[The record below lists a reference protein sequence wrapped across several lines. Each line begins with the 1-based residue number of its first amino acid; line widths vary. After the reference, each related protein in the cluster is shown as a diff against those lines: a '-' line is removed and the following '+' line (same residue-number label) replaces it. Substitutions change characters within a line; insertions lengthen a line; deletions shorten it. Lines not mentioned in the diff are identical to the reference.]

1 MTIMKR
7 NKGKKRVLS
16 VALALTMT
24 ATMTAMVPTKVATV
38 KAADTTVSNPR
49 VEYNTRD
56 TIEFGH
62 YLQEDTN
69 GDGKVDEKDEKQP
82 IKWQILSKN
91 GNDLFLLADK
101 ALDCKVYNETSTGV
115 TWETCTL
122 RTWLNDDFLNT
133 AFSEAEQKGITT
145 TNVVNADNP
154 EYTTNGGN
162 NTQDKIFLLSLD
174 EVANTSYGFRSD
186 RGYYDQ
192 ARICEATS
200 YAKKQGAFTNDED
213 SSWWW
218 LRSPGTYSYD
228 AAFVH
233 ELGYAYALGS
243 FVHGYYGAVRPAL
256 HLNLS
261 SLTSSD
267 YKMCEQKNVSVKAST
282 YDLVEL
288 GGYERKAL
296 QWRVLSKNGNDVF
309 LLADRCV
316 TEKRYNDEYKDI
328 TWEDCDLRAWLNADF
343 YNTTFSDSEKAAIQK
358 TTYKNADNPIYNTFG
373 GNDTKDY
380 VTLLSLSDIVNPSYG
395 FPEKYCCNSETRIAT
410 SLTSDDTSQYS
421 SWWWLRSPGDNS
433 DSAAGVDYY
442 GYALAN
448 GDYVDDGY
456 DAVRPALHLN
466 LTSLSSLK
474 VVGTVVAGEDGNQYY
489 DTNGKKTDG
498 TVPDAPTTETHT
510 IHVKDEGTRVEP
522 TCEKKGSITYKCTKC
537 GEVMEV
543 VELDATGHIWDA
555 GKVTKE
561 ATETAEGVKTYTCS
575 VCGKTKTEVIP
586 KKTATTQEPPK
597 KGDVV
602 KDDKTSVKVE
612 VTDVKKKEVEYKEPA
627 NKKAKT
633 VSIPATVKINGVTY
647 NVTKIA
653 DNAFKNNKTVTKVT
667 VGSNIKTIGK
677 NAFSGATKLK
687 NVSVGKN
694 VTEVGANAFKGCSS
708 LTSVTLGSKA
718 TKIGANAFSGCKKLK
733 TIKITST
740 KLTSKT
746 VSKNAFKGLTKATT
760 IKVPKKK
767 LSAYKKLFKQK
778 GLSSKVKVKGY

>member
-7 NKGKKRVLS
+7 NKGKKCVLS

-82 IKWQILSKN
+82 IKWQILSKD
-91 GNDLFLLADK
+91 GDDLFLLADK
-101 ALDCKVYNETSTGV
+101 ALDCKEYNKTFEIV

-122 RTWLNDDFLNT
+122 RTWLNNEFLNT

-154 EYTTNGGN
+154 EYTTNGGK

-174 EVANTSYGFRSD
+174 EVANTSYGFRWD
-186 RGYYDQ
+186 RRYRDQ

-200 YAKKQGAFTNDED
+200 YAKKQGARTNDED

-218 LRSPGTYSYD
+218 LRSPGSNSGS
-228 AAFVH
+228 AADVFDD
-233 ELGYAYALGS
+233 GYTEASGRSVNNGIY
-243 FVHGYYGAVRPAL
+243 AVRPAL

-267 YKMCEQKNVSVKAST
+267 YKMCERKNVRVKAST

-288 GGYERKAL
+288 GSYEGMAL

-316 TEKRYNDEYKDI
+316 TRKKYNDEYGVI
-328 TWEDCDLRAWLNADF
+328 TWEDCTLRTWLNGDF
-343 YNTTFSDSEKAAIQK
+343 YNTAFSDSEKAAIQE
-358 TTYKNADNPIYNTFG
+358 TTYENADNPFYKTLG

-380 VTLLSLSDIVNPSYG
+380 VTLLSLSEIVNPSYG
-395 FPEKYCCNSETRIAT
+395 FPEKYCCYSETRIAT
-410 SLTSDDTSQYS
+410 SLTSESLTSDDTNQA
-421 SWWWLRSPGDNS
+421 SWWWLRSPGDSSSNAALV
-433 DSAAGVDYY
+433 DSI
-442 GYALAN
+442 GYAYAY
-448 GDYVDDGY
+448 GDDVY
-456 DAVRPALHLN
+456 DYSYAVRPALHLN

-489 DTNGKKTDG
+489 DTNGK
-498 TVPDAPTTETHT
+498 HT
-510 IHVKDEGTRVEP
+510 LHVKDEGTKVEP
-522 TCEKKGSITYKCTKC
+522 TCEEKGSITYKCKKC
-537 GEVMEV
+537 GEVIEV

-561 ATETAEGVKTYTCS
+561 PTETAEGVKTYTCS

-602 KDDKTSVKVE
+602 ADDKGTAKVE
-612 VTDVKKKEVEYKEPA
+612 VTDVTKKEVTYKEPT

-633 VSIPATVKINGVTY
+633 VSIPATVKIDGVTY
-647 NVTKIA
+647 KVTKID

-677 NAFSGATKLK
+677 NAFYKCTKLK
-687 NVSVGKN
+687 TVKIGKN
-694 VTEVGANAFKGCSS
+694 VTSIGSNAFKGCSS
-708 LTSVTLGSKA
+708 LTSVTLPGKA
-718 TKIGANAFSGCKKLK
+718 TKIGANAFNGCKKLK

-746 VSKNAFKGLTKATT
+746 VAKNAFKGLTKTTT

-778 GLSSKVKVKGY
+778 GISSKVKVKGY

>member
-7 NKGKKRVLS
+7 NKNKKRFLS

-24 ATMTAMVPTKVATV
+24 ATMTAIVPADAV
-38 KAADTTVSNPR
+38 KAVDTTVSNPR
-49 VEYNTRD
+49 VEYNTCD

-69 GDGKVDEKDEKQP
+69 GDGKVDENDTKQP
-82 IKWQILSKN
+82 IKWQILSKD
-91 GNDLFLLADK
+91 GDDLFLLADK
-101 ALDCKVYNETSTGV
+101 ALDCKLYNDEYTAV

-122 RTWLNDDFLNT
+122 RTWLNNEFLNT
-133 AFSEAEQKGITT
+133 AFSKAEQNGITT
-145 TNVVNADNP
+145 TTVVNADNP

-174 EVANTSYGFRSD
+174 EVANTSYGFRSG
-186 RGYYDQ
+186 REYGDQ
-192 ARICEATS
+192 ARICEATA
-200 YAKKQGAFTNDED
+200 YAKQQGASANYVDKATF
-213 SSWWW
+213 WWW
-218 LRSPGTYSYD
+218 LRSPGM
-228 AAFVH
+228 
-233 ELGYAYALGS
+233 GS
-243 FVHGYYGAVRPAL
+243 RSVATVIYGGANASGGNVDYGSGAVRPAL

-267 YKMCEQKNVSVKAST
+267 YKMCERKNVSVKAST
-282 YDLVEL
+282 YDLVEV
-288 GGYERKAL
+288 GSYEGKAL

-309 LLADRCV
+309 LLADRYV
-316 TEKRYNDEYKDI
+316 TKKEYNDEYGVI
-328 TWEDCDLRAWLNADF
+328 TWEDCTLRTWLNGDF
-343 YNTTFSDSEKAAIQK
+343 YNTAFSDSEKAAIQE
-358 TTYKNADNPIYNTFG
+358 TTYENADNPFCYTSG

-395 FPEKYCCNSETRIAT
+395 FPEKYYCDSETRIAT
-410 SLTSDDTSQYS
+410 GLDSDGTSQNGS
-421 SWWWLRSPGDNS
+421 LWWLRSPGYRSDDAANVYSSGGAVAYGNDVNDNS
-433 DSAAGVDYY
+433 Y
-442 GYALAN
+442 
-448 GDYVDDGY
+448 
-456 DAVRPALHLN
+456 AVRPALYLN

-474 VVGTVVAGEDGNQYY
+474 VVGTVVAGEDGIQYY
-489 DTNGKKTDG
+489 DTDGKKTDG

-510 IHVKDEGTRVEP
+510 IHVKDKGTRVEP

-543 VELDATGHIWDA
+543 VELVATGHKWDA

-561 ATETAEGVKTYTCS
+561 PTLAAEGVKTYTCS
-575 VCGKTKTEVIP
+575 VCGKTKTEAIP
-586 KKTATTQEPPK
+586 KKTATTPQLPK

-612 VTDVKKKEVEYKEPA
+612 VSDVKKKEVEYKEPA
-627 NKKAKT
+627 DKKAKT
-633 VSIPATVKINGVTY
+633 VSIPAIVKINGVTY
-647 NVTKIA
+647 KVTKIA

-687 NVSVGKN
+687 TVSVGKN
-694 VTEVGANAFKGCSS
+694 VTEVGANAF
-708 LTSVTLGSKA
+708 
-718 TKIGANAFSGCKKLK
+718 NRCKKLK

-767 LSAYKKLFKQK
+767 LKAYKKLFRQK

>member
-101 ALDCKVYNETSTGV
+101 ALDCKAYNETYTGV

-200 YAKKQGAFTNDED
+200 YAKEQGAGTNAED
-213 SSWWW
+213 SSSWW
-218 LRSPGTYSYD
+218 LRSPGGFSD
-228 AAFVH
+228 SAANVSST
-233 ELGYAYALGS
+233 GYAIADGS
-243 FVHGYYGAVRPAL
+243 DVDNSTNAVRPAL

-343 YNTTFSDSEKAAIQK
+343 YNTAFSDSEKAAIQK

-410 SLTSDDTSQYS
+410 SLTSDDTSQDS
-421 SWWWLRSPGDNS
+421 SWWWLRSPGSTSSYAASVDDAGYAYADGRYVDN
-433 DSAAGVDYY
+433 DYY
-442 GYALAN
+442 
-448 GDYVDDGY
+448 
-456 DAVRPALHLN
+456 AVRPALHLN

-474 VVGTVVAGEDGNQYY
+474 VVGTVVAGEDETQYY

-510 IHVKDEGTRVEP
+510 IHE
-522 TCEKKGSITYKCTKC
+522 
-537 GEVMEV
+537 
-543 VELDATGHIWDA
+543 WDA

-561 ATETAEGVKTYTCS
+561 PTETAEGVKTYTCS

-647 NVTKIA
+647 KVTKIA

-708 LTSVTLGSKA
+708 LTSVTLEA
-718 TKIGANAFSGCKKLK
+718 KLPR
-733 TIKITST
+733 
-740 KLTSKT
+740 LGQMPLAD
-746 VSKNAFKGLTKATT
+746 VRN
-760 IKVPKKK
+760 
-767 LSAYKKLFKQK
+767 
-778 GLSSKVKVKGY
+778 

>member
-7 NKGKKRVLS
+7 NKNKKRFLS

-24 ATMTAMVPTKVATV
+24 ATMTAIVPADVV

-69 GDGKVDEKDEKQP
+69 GDGKVDENDTKQP
-82 IKWQILSKN
+82 IKWQILSKD
-91 GNDLFLLADK
+91 GDDLFLLADK
-101 ALDCKVYNETSTGV
+101 ALDCKLYNDEYTAV

-133 AFSEAEQKGITT
+133 AFSEAEQNGITT
-145 TNVVNADNP
+145 TTVVNADNP
-154 EYTTNGGN
+154 HHTTNGGN

-174 EVANTSYGFRSD
+174 EVANTPYGFRSD
-186 RGYYDQ
+186 REYWDQ
-192 ARICEATS
+192 ARICEVTA
-200 YAKKQGAFTNDED
+200 YAKQQGAYTDDED
-213 SSWWW
+213 EASSWWW
-218 LRSPGTYSYD
+218 LRSPGRDSSNAASVYHDSYAD
-228 AAFVH
+228 VS
-233 ELGYAYALGS
+233 GTDVS
-243 FVHGYYGAVRPAL
+243 KNYYAVRPAL

-267 YKMCEQKNVSVKAST
+267 YKMCERKNVSVKAST

-288 GGYERKAL
+288 GSYEGKAL

-309 LLADRCV
+309 LLADRYV
-316 TEKRYNDEYKDI
+316 TQKEYNDEDGDI
-328 TWEDCDLRAWLNADF
+328 TWEDCTLRTWLNGDF
-343 YNTTFSDSEKAAIQK
+343 YNTAFSDSEKAAIQE
-358 TTYKNADNPIYNTFG
+358 TTYENADNPLYHTSG

-395 FPEKYCCNSETRIAT
+395 FPEKYYCNSETRIAT
-410 SLTSDDTSQYS
+410 GLDSDDTSQNDS
-421 SWWWLRSPGDNS
+421 LWWLRSPGYFSSN
-433 DSAAGVDYY
+433 AAYVHEF
-442 GYALAN
+442 GYAYAY
-448 GDYVDDGY
+448 GISVDFDR
-456 DAVRPALHLN
+456 AVRPALYLN

-474 VVGTVVAGEDGNQYY
+474 VVGTVVAGEDGIQYY
-489 DTNGKKTDG
+489 DTDGKKTDG

-510 IHVKDEGTRVEP
+510 IHVKDKGTRVEP

-543 VELDATGHIWDA
+543 VELAATGHKWDA

-561 ATETAEGVKTYTCS
+561 PTLAAEGVKTYTCS
-575 VCGKTKTEVIP
+575 VCGKTKTEAIP
-586 KKTATTQEPPK
+586 KKTATTPQLPK
-597 KGDVV
+597 KDDVV

-612 VTDVKKKEVEYKEPA
+612 VSDVKKKEVKYKEPA

-647 NVTKIA
+647 KVTKIA

-677 NAFSGATKLK
+677 NAFYKCTKLK
-687 NVSVGKN
+687 TVKIGKN
-694 VTEVGANAFKGCSS
+694 VTTIGSNAFK
-708 LTSVTLGSKA
+708 
-718 TKIGANAFSGCKKLK
+718 GCKKLK

-746 VSKNAFKGLTKATT
+746 VSKKAFKGLTKATT

-767 LSAYKKLFKQK
+767 LKAYKKLFKQK

>member
-1 MTIMKR
+1 MKIMKR

-69 GDGKVDEKDEKQP
+69 GDGKVDENDTKQP
-82 IKWQILSKN
+82 IKWQILSKD
-91 GNDLFLLADK
+91 GDDLFLLADK
-101 ALDCKVYNETSTGV
+101 ALDCKRYNETNTGV

-122 RTWLNDDFLNT
+122 RTWLNNEFLNT
-133 AFSEAEQKGITT
+133 AFSKAEQNGITT
-145 TNVVNADNP
+145 TTVVNVDNP
-154 EYTTNGGN
+154 EYATNGGN

-174 EVANTSYGFRSD
+174 EVANTSYGFRSG
-186 RGYYDQ
+186 REYYDQ
-192 ARICEATS
+192 ARICEATA
-200 YAKKQGAFTNDED
+200 YATQQGAYIEY

-218 LRSPGTYSYD
+218 LRSPGDSSDD
-228 AAFVH
+228 AAYVSNAD
-233 ELGYAYALGS
+233 GYASAYGS
-243 FVHGYYGAVRPAL
+243 NVDSSNNAVRPAL

-267 YKMCEQKNVSVKAST
+267 YKMCERKNVSVKAST

-288 GGYERKAL
+288 GSYEGKAL
-296 QWRVLSKNGNDVF
+296 RWRVLSKNGNDVF
-309 LLADRCV
+309 LLADRYV
-316 TEKRYNDEYKDI
+316 TKKEYNDEYKDI
-328 TWEDCDLRAWLNADF
+328 TWEDCTLRTWLNGDF
-343 YNTTFSDSEKAAIQK
+343 YNTAFSDSEKAAIQE
-358 TTYKNADNPIYNTFG
+358 TTYENADNPFYHTSG

-395 FPEKYCCNSETRIAT
+395 FPEKYDCNSETRIAT
-410 SLTSDDTSQYS
+410 GLDSDGTSQNGSYC
-421 SWWWLRSPGDNS
+421 WWLRSPGINS
-433 DSAAGVDYY
+433 SDAAFVTGYGCAYANGNFVFNDYY
-442 GYALAN
+442 
-448 GDYVDDGY
+448 
-456 DAVRPALHLN
+456 AVRPALYLN

-474 VVGTVVAGEDGNQYY
+474 VVGTVVAGEDGIQYY
-489 DTNGKKTDG
+489 DTDGKKTDE

-510 IHVKDEGTRVEP
+510 IHVKDKGTRVEP

-543 VELDATGHIWDA
+543 VELAATGHKWDA

-561 ATETAEGVKTYTCS
+561 PTLAAEGVKTYTCS
-575 VCGKTKTEVIP
+575 VCGKTKTEAIP
-586 KKTATTQEPPK
+586 KKTATTPQLPK

-612 VTDVKKKEVEYKEPA
+612 VSDVKKKEVEYKEPDG
-627 NKKAKT
+627 KKAKT

-647 NVTKIA
+647 KVTKIA

-687 NVSVGKN
+687 TVSVGKN
-694 VTEVGANAFKGCSS
+694 VTEVGANAFNGCR
-708 LTSVTLGSKA
+708 
-718 TKIGANAFSGCKKLK
+718 KLK

-767 LSAYKKLFKQK
+767 LKAYKKLFKQK